1 MPAIFD
7 ELSVFADLSVNSRQT
22 AELRH
27 SAVSHAMRVV
37 QQKGVELHR
46 QTIHMVN
53 IYIYS

>member
-27 SAVSHAMRVV
+27 SAVSHATRVV